1 MAPPRHRSPGYSRRA
16 QYALFAGYVIAV
28 SGIVIGLALVA
39 IARLDPQGFAIL
51 RGTTLDITAPVTG
64 AGRSAVNWVASLDD
78 GIVAYVDAGRQNGR
92 LRRENDIARRKLVE
106 ARAIRAENR
115 RLRALLRLVERT
127 PQTVVTTRIVGST
140 TSGSRRLATL
150 AAGFNQGVRPGQPV
164 RAPEGLIG
172 RIFETGRGSSRVL
185 MISDGGSTVPVVL
198 ARGGLPALALGTGD
212 GRLRLRPLIAGE
224 NPFRRGDLAITS
236 GTGGL
241 YPPGI
246 PVAIVT
252 ATDNDGAIAWPL
264 ADPARVDLV
273 LVQGVYAPDAVRPIA
288 APGTA
293 APPPAAPAP

>member
-39 IARLDPQGFAIL
+39 IARLDPQGFALL
-51 RGTTLDITAPVTG
+51 RGTTLDVTAPITG

-78 GIVAYVDAGRQNGR
+78 GIVAYIDAGRQNVR
-92 LRRENDIARRKLVE
+92 LRAENDVARRKLIE

-127 PQTVVTTRIVGST
+127 PQTIVTTRIIGST
-140 TSGSRRLATL
+140 ASGSRRLATI
-150 AAGFNQGVRPGQPV
+150 AAGANQGVRPGQPV

-172 RIFETGRGSSRVL
+172 RVFETARGAARVL
-185 MISDGGSTVPVVL
+185 MITDGGSAVPVVL
-198 ARGGLPALALGTGD
+198 ARGAVPALALGTGD

-224 NPFRRGDLAITS
+224 NPFKRGDLALTS

-246 PVAIVT
+246 PVAVVT
-252 ATDNDGAIAWPL
+252 ATDSDGAVAWPL
-264 ADPARVDLV
+264 ADPARTDLV
-273 LVQGVYAPDAVRPIA
+273 LVQGIYAPDAV
-288 APGTA
+288 
-293 APPPAAPAP
+293 APPTPPGPAAPVPPAP